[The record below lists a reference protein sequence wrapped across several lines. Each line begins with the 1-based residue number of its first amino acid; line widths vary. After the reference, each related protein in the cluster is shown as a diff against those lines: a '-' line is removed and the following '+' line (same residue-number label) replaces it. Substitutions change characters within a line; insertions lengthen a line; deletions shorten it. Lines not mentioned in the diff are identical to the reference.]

1 MGKILQEN
9 QYVLG
14 IEGTAHTCGIGI
26 VDSSNNIIGEARSTF
41 SPKTGGIHPRES
53 SQFISNILPKMLKK
67 AIDKADVKLTEISA
81 VAFSQGPGL
90 GPCLRATATGARAF
104 SLAIKRPLIGVN
116 HALAH
121 IELGIELCHIESPL
135 ILYTSGWNTQLIS
148 YADHQYHILGETQ
161 DIAIGNCID
170 TVARA
175 IGYDYA
181 LAGPIVEQE
190 AKKGTKLLNLPY
202 SVKGTSL
209 SYSGLATSAIRQ
221 YTEYHEEPYN
231 ICYSLQ
237 EIGFAM
243 LAEVTEKALILSG
256 EKTLLLTG
264 GVAANERLQKM
275 LQDVAEENNA
285 HLASVPKNLAGDNGV
300 KIAIAGRKFWEAQIS
315 TSIPESYI
323 KPRWRID
330 DIYIP
335 W

>member
-1 MGKILQEN
+1 MQEN
-9 QYVLG
+9 QYIVG

-26 VDSSNNIIGEARSTF
+26 IDGSNHIIGEARSTF

-53 SQFISNILPKMLKK
+53 AQFISTILPNMLKK
-67 AIDKADVKLTEISA
+67 ALDKASIESKEIVA
-81 VAFSQGPGL
+81 IAFSQGPGL

-104 SLAIKRPLIGVN
+104 SLAINRPLIGVN

-121 IELGIELCHIESPL
+121 IELGVELCHIDSPL
-135 ILYTSGWNTQLIS
+135 ILYTSGGNTQLIS
-148 YADHQYHILGETQ
+148 YANHQYHILGETQ

-190 AKKGTKLLNLPY
+190 AKKGTKLLDLPY

-209 SYSGLATSAIRQ
+209 SYSGLATAAIKH
-221 YTEYHEEPYN
+221 YTDYHEEPYN

-237 EIGFAM
+237 EVGFAM

-256 EKTLLLTG
+256 KKTLLLTG
-264 GVAANERLQKM
+264 GVAANERLRGM
-275 LQDVAEENNA
+275 LQCIAEENNA
-285 HLASVPKNLAGDNGV
+285 SLANVPKNLAGDNGV
-300 KIAIAGRKFWEAQIS
+300 MIAIAGRKFWEHHVTTPIS
-315 TSIPESYI
+315 ESYI
-323 KPRWRID
+323 NPRWRVDEIH
-330 DIYIP
+330 IP